1 MLKMSSDYKPTSEAD
16 MLAGFPESPGAVMG
30 RLTSKSLLKALR
42 HLMECSQ
49 LHEVEG
55 NNGLNLLHIAV
66 TGAMYKYFM
75 CDPENGNKP
84 ALTADPGPAPQYVAG
99 MDKVELANVKLL
111 WELAKMKRK

>member
-1 MLKMSSDYKPTSEAD
+1 MSSVFKPTSEAD

-30 RLTSKSLLKALR
+30 RPTSKSLFKALW
-42 HLMECSQ
+42 HLMKCSQ

-66 TGAMYKYFM
+66 TGAIYKYLM
-75 CDPENGNKP
+75 RNPENGNEP

-99 MDKVELANVKLL
+99 MDKVELANIKLL